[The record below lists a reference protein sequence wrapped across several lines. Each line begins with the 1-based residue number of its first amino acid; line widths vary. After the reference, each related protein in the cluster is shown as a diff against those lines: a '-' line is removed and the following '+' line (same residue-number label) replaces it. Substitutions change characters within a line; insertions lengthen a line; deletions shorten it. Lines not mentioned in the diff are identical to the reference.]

1 MFDSLI
7 LILKNKY
14 RDKSGA
20 LTAVKKWFA
29 KHPPNKMALEIA
41 QANQNSVGAEVL
53 LAATESGYPSIL
65 GFLLSK
71 GFDPA
76 KSLMPYGFNILH
88 HSIANNLAP
97 MVEVILNKCSLSLL
111 ETRTREGAT
120 PLFLAVQQQNQT
132 LVNKLLAMG
141 ANANVCD
148 IHGLTPA
155 GIALLKMSPDIL
167 TSLLK
172 QPTTS
177 VLLFE
182 DLQCQKRLL
191 GSVCQLP
198 NHPFKLRCL
207 NILFAHGAGLELSHI
222 PDEIF
227 AIYKLKREQLSE
239 VFIIG
244 EIKQPDGSYKHKII
258 SNIAMLK
265 MALNNP
271 NWRFERASLASA
283 CQHSLLPPNELNTQL
298 RTCLTEGLAM
308 DAPLAPHL
316 PELQDIE
323 RVPESVLGTLKSSQH
338 SDVFKGENWIVENC
352 FKSIRSL
359 PNQHL
364 ALKRLQILTNCALQS
379 IETMIGLAQF
389 TIDYYHQTLTQF
401 NQVIASLMP
410 SINANVPQHALPIL
424 NLLDE
429 QIESIL
435 KYHSKR
441 LKVSYPGL
449 YNSLVD
455 ARALACIKMTRC
467 YLTLG
472 KHDVAITLALQGM
485 ALNDTIIVDNHV
497 LQLSTNY
504 NKALALASAVE
515 VYTAQGWVNK
525 AHRLAIEGLTLLS
538 SSGCYDDL
546 TITHITKLA
555 TLFAERNQLGR
566 SLEIIDQGITC
577 LKKLYLLNEVQAH
590 EVRET
595 CANLTALRETLIRD
609 KFKTHSAKLC
619 SLLEATCT
627 LHLDESTNSIYITP
641 KVDVF
646 SAHLQEP
653 YFAFL
658 QNHSG
663 FSLVDERQVK
673 ISQDTLFSKHIFEYA
688 ALFAEVLAT
697 EAVKPTLMEALN
709 ALNDLHITPKEETYG
724 FNKPEGFT
732 PIVPITSARVPHN
745 TLFITMPDNSETFAP
760 FYKLI
765 RHNKDY
771 FPVTAVAPNGL
782 NKQGIK
788 LGTMQVTQPGT
799 TTREKVAYG
808 RLKVDGALRAHGIV
822 EQTVQGENGKQR
834 KLYVIKEVVNKKEE
848 QRKGYKF

>member
-1 MFDSLI
+1 MFEKLI
-7 LILKNKY
+7 TIIKTK
-14 RDKSGA
+14 RKDEKIA
-20 LTAVKKWFA
+20 LTIVKKWFSRQD
-29 KHPPNKMALEIA
+29 PNLIANALV
-41 QANQNSVGAEVL
+41 QANQSMIGAEVL

-65 GFLLSK
+65 GFLLSQR
-71 GFDPA
+71 FDPA

-88 HSIANNLAP
+88 HSIANHLSP

-177 VLLFE
+177 ALLFE
-182 DLQCQKRLL
+182 DLQCQTRLL

-227 AIYKLKREQLSE
+227 AIYKLKREQLTE

-244 EIKQPDGSYKHKII
+244 EIKQPDGSYKNKII
-258 SNIAMLK
+258 SNVTMLK

-271 NWRFERASLASA
+271 NWLLERVSLARA
-283 CQHSLLPPNELNTQL
+283 CQHPLLPLNELNTQL
-298 RTCLTEGLAM
+298 RACLTEGLAT
-308 DAPLAPHL
+308 DAPLAPQL
-316 PELQDIE
+316 PELKDIE

-352 FKSIRSL
+352 FKSLRSL

-389 TIDYYHQTLTQF
+389 NIDYYHQTLTQF

-410 SINANVPQHALPIL
+410 SIHANVPQHALPIL

-435 KYHSKR
+435 KHHGKR

-485 ALNDTIIVDNHV
+485 ALNDKIIIDNPV
-497 LQLSTNY
+497 LELSTNY

-515 VYTAQGWVNK
+515 VYIVQGWVNK
-525 AHRLAIEGLTLLS
+525 AQRLAVEGLNLLGR
-538 SSGCYDDL
+538 SGCYDEL
-546 TITHITKLA
+546 TIEHISKLA
-555 TLFAERNQLGR
+555 TLFANRNQLGR
-566 SLEIIDQGITC
+566 SLEIIDKGMIC
-577 LKKLYLLNEVQAH
+577 LNLIYLLSDAQESSLRSTRAQ
-590 EVRET
+590 
-595 CANLTALRETLIRD
+595 LTSLRETLIRD
-609 KFKTHSAKLC
+609 TFKNHSTRLIE
-619 SLLEATCT
+619 LLEATCT
-627 LHLDESTNSIYITP
+627 LQLDESTNSIYITP

-658 QNHSG
+658 QDHSG
-663 FSLVDERQVK
+663 FTLVDERRVK
-673 ISQDTLFSKHIFEYA
+673 ISQETLFSKHFFKYA
-688 ALFAEVLAT
+688 DLFAEVLAT
-697 EAVKPTLMEALN
+697 EAVKPPLMEALN

-732 PIVPITSARVPHN
+732 PIVPITSARFPHN

-771 FPVTAVAPNGL
+771 FPVTAIAPNGL

-788 LGTMQVTQPGT
+788 LGTMQVIQPGT
-799 TTREKVAYG
+799 STCEKVAYG
-808 RLKVDGALRAHGIV
+808 RLKVDGSLRAHGIV